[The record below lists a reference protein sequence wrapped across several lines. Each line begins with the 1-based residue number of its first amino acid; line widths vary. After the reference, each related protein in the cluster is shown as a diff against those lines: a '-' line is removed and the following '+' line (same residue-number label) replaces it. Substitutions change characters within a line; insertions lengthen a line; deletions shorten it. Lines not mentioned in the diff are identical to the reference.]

1 MKNSAFVAFTLLA
14 LAGCASSPSPT
25 LINGRYYMAG
35 DGGCARYSQM
45 SATRIMC
52 YDKKGVEQGWEDA
65 IPHQTMLA
73 YNQRQAMARQ
83 QISELADQLNETA
96 NNIARSNQAAAA
108 SYNQTLRSMPTTVQP
123 IGPQQ
128 TQTTCLVNGA
138 YVACRTRPQ

>member
-1 MKNSAFVAFTLLA
+1 MAVFGLLTLV
-14 LAGCASSPSPT
+14 GCASAPSPT
-25 LINGRYYMAG
+25 LINGQYYMAG
-35 DGGCARYSQM
+35 DAGCARYSQM

-73 YNQRQAMARQ
+73 YNQRQAIARQ
-83 QISELADQLNETA
+83 QIGELADQLNETA
-96 NNIARSNQAAAA
+96 NSIARSNQAAAA
-108 SYNQTLRSMPTTVQP
+108 SYNQTLRSMPTATQP

-138 YVACRTRPQ
+138 YVSCRTRPR